1 MTEKIS
7 EGCNMSEP
15 QYDRLEN
22 LIISIKDDLA
32 TVKTDV
38 EVIKANVKDYPVVVS
53 TVGSHETA
61 IKLLQ
66 KDCDQIKGN
75 CTQIQEFKKQ
85 NKSQPCAVKTGI
97 IVGVIVAV
105 VSGIIGLIVNLLA

>member
-1 MTEKIS
+1 MATMLR
-7 EGCNMSEP
+7 EGIIMSET

-66 KDCDQIKGN
+66 KDCDTIKGN
-75 CTQIQEFKKQ
+75 CTQIQEYKKHT
-85 NKSQPCAVKTGI
+85 KSQPGAVKTGI
-97 IVGVIVAV
+97 IVGVIVAT
-105 VSGIIGLIVNLLA
+105 VSGIIGIVVNMLT